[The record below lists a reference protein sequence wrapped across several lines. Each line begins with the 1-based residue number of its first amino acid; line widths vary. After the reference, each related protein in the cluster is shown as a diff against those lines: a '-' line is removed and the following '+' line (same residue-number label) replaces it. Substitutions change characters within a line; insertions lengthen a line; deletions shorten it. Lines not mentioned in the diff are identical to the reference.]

1 MIDTRV
7 KFSYK
12 VLVLPTKSDL
22 YSTSIN
28 FLEVEKQARRTASEV
43 AKKYGFDTKN
53 LILFNVDENGKSY
66 KNSIKRNGKWKKQ
79 LD

>member
-12 VLVLPTKSDL
+12 VVILPTKSDL

-28 FLEVEKQARRTASEV
+28 FLEVENQARRTASEV

-53 LILFNVDENGKSY
+53 LILFNVDENGKNY